1 MGVPSMLPTIK
12 SLGLSMPF
20 LKVFGVKPL
29 FSKGAC
35 GGQGQSPSFSINCN
49 FPHSKIQINP
59 PLPSLMI
66 RSSVSDSFAR
76 EASGIW
82 SSLVW
87 MLSPT
92 SS

>member
-1 MGVPSMLPTIK
+1 MLVGK
-12 SLGLSMPF
+12 RAFAGLSTKGSPF
-20 LKVFGVKPL
+20 GRAPAKRVRGLFGGSKPPPYDDI
-29 FSKGAC
+29 KRTAK
-35 GGQGQSPSFSINCN
+35 PN
-49 FPHSKIQINP
+49 FPHSKIQISP

-66 RSSVSDSFAR
+66 LSKVSDSFAR